1 MATRHLS
8 LFPFLVATEEV
19 LECPVSEGP
28 GILPGSEELA
38 QSTPVK
44 LPPKS
49 NPGGSSGDA
58 TDSASVSSSEFT
70 PYEAEDSC
78 ITPAGPSHPAQKKL
92 SDSSGSSA
100 YSMDTSFSGTPSPV
114 SAPPLPFSSGK
125 PDSEEPSDD
134 EPSGSGTAVVSKV
147 RSPVSSQQDDDTSI
161 LRISTEDNNGNIY
174 KSILITNQDK
184 APAVIQRAMLKHNLE
199 SDAAE
204 DYELVQVISAD
215 KELVIPGNANVFY
228 AMNSGVNLDFILRK
242 KNSVD
247 RQTCRQTGVSLL
259 RVATDGPFFHG
270 TYYTAE
276 KCLRSVFIKPE
287 KKCLKAVLP
296 EPRRRFPAGLR
307 LTDTGLPKA

>member
-1 MATRHLS
+1 MRH
-8 LFPFLVATEEV
+8 
-19 LECPVSEGP
+19 
-28 GILPGSEELA
+28 ILPGSEELA

-242 KNSVD
+242 KDSVD
-247 RQTCRQTGVSLL
+247 RQVKTRSRCSPTFPRASKRGCRSN
-259 RVATDGPFFHG
+259 
-270 TYYTAE
+270 
-276 KCLRSVFIKPE
+276 
-287 KKCLKAVLP
+287 
-296 EPRRRFPAGLR
+296 R
-307 LTDTGLPKA
+307 LSKTTL